1 MLDYRSADE
10 TQTDFSSLSA
20 HKNKNHS
27 VAHKKLIKHAV
38 NKNAVS
44 NANIHRQKINKYLT
58 TSRGHTKNGFLSVTQ
73 TLLTPGQMT
82 HFIIIWIPTMG
93 SGSSDSRKK
102 TRGSGVSMTNK
113 CIWCRAFYFAIFKLK
128 AFNLMSVKLIKY
140 YAVCAAAGK
149 KVKLENVLTCNM

>member
-10 TQTDFSSLSA
+10 TQTDCSSLSA
-20 HKNKNHS
+20 HKNKNHFA
-27 VAHKKLIKHAV
+27 AHKKLIKHAV

-82 HFIIIWIPTMG
+82 HFVIIWIPTMG

-102 TRGSGVSMTNK
+102 R
-113 CIWCRAFYFAIFKLK
+113 
-128 AFNLMSVKLIKY
+128 
-140 YAVCAAAGK
+140 AAA
-149 KVKLENVLTCNM
+149 EYQWPINVFDVEPFISRFSNWKPSISWV